1 MTTAV
6 TGKTIFARYRDI
18 PSSYEALQRFFP
30 LRPLRTVSDYDRA
43 VEVAGSLAG
52 HDLNPE
58 QDDYLGTLGAL
69 IVAYEDQN
77 RPFKMPQ
84 MSGLEA
90 LKGLLQDHGLS
101 ASDLSRLLG
110 VHRSLGSKILHGERS
125 LTVQHLR
132 ILTEYF
138 NVSADLFLPAPPS
151 PPSQDCGR
159 SEAGR

>member
-1 MTTAV
+1 MTSAV
-6 TGKTIFARYRDI
+6 SGKTIFGHYRDI
-18 PSSYEALQRFFP
+18 PPSYEALHAFFP
-30 LRPLRTVSDYDRA
+30 LRPLRSVSDYDRA

-52 HDLNPE
+52 HELNPE

-77 RPFKMPQ
+77 RPFEMPQ
-84 MSGLEA
+84 MSGLDA
-90 LKGLLQDHGLS
+90 LKGLLRDHEMN

-110 VHRSLGSKILHGERS
+110 AHRSLGSKILQGERS

-138 NVSADLFLPAPPS
+138 KVSADLFLPDSSAK
-151 PPSQDCGR
+151 DERR
-159 SEAGR
+159 SEASS

>member
-6 TGKTIFARYRDI
+6 TGKTSFARYHDI
-18 PSSYEALQRFFP
+18 PSSYEALQGFFP

-43 VEVAGSLAG
+43 VEIAGSLAG

-69 IVAYEDQN
+69 IVAYEDQIQ
-77 RPFKMPQ
+77 PFEMPQ
-84 MSGLEA
+84 MSGLDA
-90 LKGLLQDHGLS
+90 LKGLLRDHGMN

-110 VHRSLGSKILHGERS
+110 AHRSLGSKILQGERS

-138 NVSADLFLPAPPS
+138 KVSADLFLPVPS
-151 PPSQDCGR
+151 SKG
-159 SEAGR
+159 

>member
-1 MTTAV
+1 MTPAV
-6 TGKTIFARYRDI
+6 SGKTLFGHYHDI
-18 PSSYEALQRFFP
+18 PSSYEALQAFFP
-30 LRPLRTVSDYDRA
+30 LRPLRSASDYNRA

-52 HDLNPE
+52 HDLNLE

-77 RPFKMPQ
+77 QPFEVPY
-84 MSGLEA
+84 MSGLDA
-90 LKGLLQDHGLS
+90 LKGLLRDHGMN

-138 NVSADLFLPAPPS
+138 KVSADLFLPAPS
-151 PPSQDCGR
+151 SKG
-159 SEAGR
+159 